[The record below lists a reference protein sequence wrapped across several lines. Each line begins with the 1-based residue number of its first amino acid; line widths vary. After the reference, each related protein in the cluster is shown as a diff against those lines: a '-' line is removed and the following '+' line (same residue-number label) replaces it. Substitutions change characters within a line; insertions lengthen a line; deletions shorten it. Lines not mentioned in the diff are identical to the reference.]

1 MYFSHFRA
9 LYEYTWRSERLN
21 FRLHYDNDDHL
32 RVSCLLKRDDK
43 AREKRPNLK
52 MHLCWLFSIS
62 SGISDGYRV
71 LLPKNGLVYFEK
83 VNWTNFSFIF
93 PQIFDNYII
102 WQNIERPLFDLL
114 VSFFFVTLAITCRF
128 SKNSAALSVIYT
140 IIMYVVL
147 HSWDMR

>member
-71 LLPKNGLVYFEK
+71 SLRKNGLVYFEIGK
-83 VNWTNFSFIF
+83 LNQIF
-93 PQIFDNYII
+93 P
-102 WQNIERPLFDLL
+102 
-114 VSFFFVTLAITCRF
+114 SFFSKYLITLSFDKI
-128 SKNSAALSVIYT
+128 
-140 IIMYVVL
+140 
-147 HSWDMR
+147 

>member
-1 MYFSHFRA
+1 MELHKVYFSHFRA

-71 LLPKNGLVYFEK
+71 ILRKNGLVYFEK
-83 VNWTNFSFIF
+83 VN
-93 PQIFDNYII
+93 
-102 WQNIERPLFDLL
+102 
-114 VSFFFVTLAITCRF
+114 
-128 SKNSAALSVIYT
+128 
-140 IIMYVVL
+140 
-147 HSWDMR
+147 

>member
-1 MYFSHFRA
+1 MYHYFWKPLQILSIWSISLEYFIKHKPLLLFLKSIDWNYTNVYFSHFRA

-62 SGISDGYRV
+62 SGISDGYQV
-71 LLPKNGLVYFEK
+71 LLPKNGLVYFK
-83 VNWTNFSFIF
+83 KINWTKFFLHFSV
-93 PQIFDNYII
+93 NI
-102 WQNIERPLFDLL
+102 W
-114 VSFFFVTLAITCRF
+114 
-128 SKNSAALSVIYT
+128 
-140 IIMYVVL
+140 
-147 HSWDMR
+147 